1 MYCQAISVRQLDEI
15 LDRGFDG
22 MLVDVRNQ
30 PSYRHAHIR
39 GAVYIPYET
48 FERGDGGLPKDKT
61 LIFYCARG
69 GQSMKVCARLSRQGF
84 QTVNLVGG
92 IDHYQGR
99 YLVRG

>member
-1 MYCQAISVRQLDEI
+1 MVFSSFFHWSSSVFWEVARD
-15 LDRGFDG
+15 
-22 MLVDVRNQ
+22 
-30 PSYRHAHIR
+30 AHIR
-39 GAVYIPYET
+39 GAVNIPYET

>member
-39 GAVYIPYET
+39 GAVNIPYET

-61 LIFYCARG
+61 LIFTAPAGDR
-69 GQSMKVCARLSRQGF
+69 A
-84 QTVNLVGG
+84 
-92 IDHYQGR
+92 
-99 YLVRG
+99 